1 MPARLCVGVSA
12 GFLTACVTATLPW
25 RGARSSTAV
34 VRFPAGQLA
43 RWRRRR
49 RWHVRLAAEASD
61 DEATGEDD
69 GEEFNFD
76 LVNQLIQKSRGS
88 TELGITAADWHKELY
103 DEIPEGY
110 AAALEGGIDFV
121 DVVEGVT
128 AMKLLRDAETESS
141 PRFCLRL
148 RPRPTFGLGLIL
160 NKALVHWFSV
170 LGPLEANCKRL
181 GVSDVHTLTLHSN
194 GGGRLSFP
202 FWVYDAVAEAYRRGL
217 CMRVGVSHPN
227 ASAKAVAKVAEELQR
242 RGVGLNCVFVRLSL
256 LDRRKLALAEEC
268 RKMGLQVIATDAL
281 GRDELASGR
290 YTAANPTG
298 GEISVPRFT
307 LSQLMPLRP
316 LHEALA
322 TVAQRARQRCEKQ
335 IETTTVAL
343 QWVCSKGANP
353 LCDVSTDVNAKA
365 LVACKDWTL
374 TPQEVELLDR
384 AADEVGKAGRR

>member
-1 MPARLCVGVSA
+1 
-12 GFLTACVTATLPW
+12 
-25 RGARSSTAV
+25 
-34 VRFPAGQLA
+34 
-43 RWRRRR
+43 
-49 RWHVRLAAEASD
+49 VRLAAEAND
-61 DEATGEDD
+61 DEATGED

-88 TELGITAADWHKELY
+88 TEFGITTADWHKELY
-103 DEIPEGY
+103 DEVPEGY
-110 AAALEGGIDFV
+110 ATALEGGIEFV
-121 DVVEGVT
+121 DVVAGVT
-128 AMKLLRDAETESS
+128 AMPLLRDVETESS

-148 RPRPTFGLGLIL
+148 TPRPTFGLGLVF
-160 NKALVHWFSV
+160 NKALVHWFCV
-170 LGPLEANCKRL
+170 LGPLESACKRL
-181 GVSDVHTLTLHSN
+181 GVTQVNTLTLHSE
-194 GGGRLSFP
+194 GGGRLGFP

-217 CMRVGVSHPN
+217 FQRVGVSHPN
-227 ASAKAVAKVAEELQR
+227 TSAKAVSKVAEELRR
-242 RGVGLNCVFVRLSL
+242 RGVGLACVFVCLSL
-256 LDRRKLALAEEC
+256 LDRKKLALAEEC
-268 RKMGLQVIATDAL
+268 RAMGLQVIATEAL

-353 LCDVSTDVNAKA
+353 LCDVSTEVNAKA

-374 TPQEVELLDR
+374 TPQEVDLLDK
-384 AADEVGKAGRR
+384 AADEVGKAGRRGR